1 MRTVI
6 VFNHPYEGSYC
17 NAILGAVTKGLQK
30 ASHEID
36 LIHLDKDN
44 FNPAMTSADLKA
56 FVEHQPMDPQVI
68 DYNERLKNADHLIFI
83 FPIWWDLMPA
93 TTKGFIDRVLFPG
106 VVYDHHPRGFGL
118 VPLLKNLKSVTI
130 ITTMNKPRIMYS
142 LLIGNLIRKAM
153 LRSVF
158 KTMGYKNLEWI
169 SFNRVKFVS
178 QEKRVKWLNDMENKF
193 SKLHLNKPNINLNTH

>member
-17 NAILGAVTKGLQK
+17 NAILKAVTNGLQK
-30 ASHEID
+30 ANHEID
-36 LIHLDKDN
+36 LMHLDKDN
-44 FNPAMTSADLKA
+44 FSPRMTSADLKA
-56 FVEHQPMDPQVI
+56 FVDHQPVDPQVI
-68 DYNERLKNADHLIFI
+68 DYSERLKKADHLIFI

-106 VVYDHHPRGFGL
+106 VVYDHHSRGFGL

-130 ITTMNKPRIMYS
+130 ITTMNKPKIMYS
-142 LLIGNLIRKAM
+142 LLIGNLIKKAM

-158 KTMGYKNLEWI
+158 KTMGYKNLNWI
-169 SFNRVKFVS
+169 SFTSVKSVS
-178 QEKRVKWLNDMENKF
+178 QEKRIKWLTDIENRF
-193 SKLHLNKPNINLNTH
+193 SKLT

>member
-17 NAILGAVTKGLQK
+17 NAILKAVTKGLQK
-30 ASHEID
+30 ANHEVD
-36 LIHLDKDN
+36 LMHLDKDG
-44 FNPAMTSADLKA
+44 FNPVMSEADLKA
-56 FVEHQPMDPQVI
+56 FIDHKPIDPQVI
-68 DYNERLKNADHLIFI
+68 DYHERLKKADHIIFI

-93 TTKGFIDRVLFPG
+93 TTKGFVDRVLSPG
-106 VVYDHHPRGFGL
+106 VVYNHHPRGFGL

-130 ITTMNKPRIMYS
+130 ITTMNKPKIMYS

-158 KTMGYKNLEWI
+158 KPMGYKNLNWI
-169 SFNRVKFVS
+169 NFAYVKSVS
-178 QEKRVKWLNDMENKF
+178 QKKRVKWLTDIESKF
-193 SKLHLNKPNINLNTH
+193 AKWT

>member
-30 ASHEID
+30 AGHEVD
-36 LIHLDKDN
+36 LMHLDNDK
-44 FNPAMTSADLKA
+44 FNPAMSAEDLKA
-56 FVEHQPMDPQVI
+56 FVEHQPVDPQVV
-68 DYNERLKNADHLIFI
+68 DYNERLKKADHLVFI
-83 FPIWWDLMPA
+83 FPIWWDIMPA

-130 ITTMNKPRIMYS
+130 ITTMNKPGIMYS
-142 LLIGNLIRKAM
+142 LIIGNLIRKVM
-153 LRSVF
+153 LKSVF
-158 KTMGYKNLEWI
+158 KTMGYKNLKWI
-169 SFNRVKFVS
+169 SYTSVKRVS
-178 QEKRVKWLNDMENKF
+178 HQKRVKWLNELESKF
-193 SKLHLNKPNINLNTH
+193 EKLV